1 MYNIL
6 FLCSLSYFVRE
17 MENEMKNSI
26 AEGGIDK
33 ASAYLFQAKV
43 EVLIPGSRL
52 TFKANEICIF
62 SLFKR
67 IYGERPLLLLKGSL
81 GQTVHLILGFG
92 QSSAVLVAEIHTP
105 LQAFIL
111 AALLEE
117 L

>member
-1 MYNIL
+1 
-6 FLCSLSYFVRE
+6 
-17 MENEMKNSI
+17 
-26 AEGGIDK
+26 
-33 ASAYLFQAKV
+33 
-43 EVLIPGSRL
+43 
-52 TFKANEICIF
+52 
-62 SLFKR
+62 
-67 IYGERPLLLLKGSL
+67 L